1 MRVLISHAYS
11 IENKG
16 DAALLDVLV
25 SDIRRQYGE
34 DTQIDIL
41 TIDKIEPGETFSGV
55 PLHEAFMYYALN
67 LPKTRVGKLLY
78 AIWIMSYTNAWALTR
93 RGIKLPLPKHLKDVA
108 DLYTQADMV
117 ITVGGGYF
125 RTSGDFVT
133 FVNLLLMLHPL
144 RFAEIL
150 AKPTYLY
157 TMSIGPF
164 YHDIERRMVKR
175 RFHNA
180 GLILI
185 REDTSLKLL
194 ENMGVTANV
203 VRSVDSGFLFAGK
216 ESVRLHERLNIE
228 SSQELVGVTARKWL
242 DAKSQEAY
250 ETELASALD
259 AIIER
264 HHVQVVFIPQVTSVH
279 NSDDDRNVSRS
290 IAARM
295 QHVSQV
301 HVMEDDYTHYDVK
314 AMYDEL
320 DYIIGTRFHSVIF
333 SLTSYVPAIAIEYEH
348 KTSGIMRDL
357 DLSKWTLK
365 IEDVRSTKIT
375 DLFDELTK
383 QKQEYVAHLRAV
395 LPGYIQQAQGAIKLV
410 DKAYRAQDSRS
421 SNVEIV
427 DDTEPRQ

>member
-1 MRVLISHAYS
+1 MLISHAYS

-41 TIDKIEPGETFSGV
+41 TIDKIEAGATFSGV
-55 PLHEAFMYYALN
+55 LLHEAFMYYALN
-67 LPKTRVGKLLY
+67 LPKNRIGKLLY
-78 AIWIMSYTNAWALTR
+78 ALWMMSYTNAWALTR
-93 RGIKLPLPKHLKDVA
+93 RSIKLPLPKHLKDVA
-108 DLYTQADMV
+108 DLYTQADLV

-157 TMSIGPF
+157 TMSVGPF
-164 YHDIERRMVKR
+164 YHDVERWLVKR
-175 RFHNA
+175 RFRSA

-194 ENMGVTANV
+194 KDMGITANA
-203 VRSVDSGFLFAGK
+203 VRSVDSGFLFDSK
-216 ESVRLHERLNIE
+216 ESVRLREKLNIE
-228 SSQELVGVTARKWL
+228 GNQELVGVTARKWL
-242 DAKSQEAY
+242 DVKSQEAY

-259 AIIER
+259 TIIDR

-279 NSDDDRNVSRS
+279 NSDDDRHVSRS

-295 QHVSQV
+295 QHASEV
-301 HVMEDDYTHYDVK
+301 HVMEDEYTHYDVK

-357 DLSKWTLK
+357 NLSKWTLK
-365 IEDVRSTKIT
+365 IEDVRATKIT
-375 DLFDELTK
+375 ELFDDLTQ
-383 QKQEYVAHLRAV
+383 QKQEYVTHLKAV
-395 LPGYIQQAQGAIKLV
+395 LPSYIQQAQAAIKLV
-410 DKAYRAQDSRS
+410 DEAYRARDSHS
-421 SNVEIV
+421 SNAEIL
-427 DDTEPRQ
+427 DDTKPQR